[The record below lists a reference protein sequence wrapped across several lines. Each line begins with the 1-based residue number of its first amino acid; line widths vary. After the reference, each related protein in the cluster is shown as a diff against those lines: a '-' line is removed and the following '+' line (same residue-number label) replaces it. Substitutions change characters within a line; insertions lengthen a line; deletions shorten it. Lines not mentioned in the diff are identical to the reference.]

1 MSQNLDRLK
10 EAYRQWDASKGAS
23 IDAWLA
29 LVADQADFC
38 SLAQG
43 RPTVEF
49 SARRGTRDEVRGYLE
64 ALTAE
69 WAMIHYTPEY
79 FIEQGDRIVM
89 FGATSWRNKRTGK
102 EVETAKA
109 DFWRFEDGK
118 AVAFYERF
126 DTAALLAAAQP

>member
-29 LVADQADFC
+29 LVADHADFC

-49 SARRGTRDEVRGYLE
+49 SARRGTRDEIRGYLE

-79 FIEQGDRIVM
+79 FIEQGDRIAM

-118 AVAFYERF
+118 AVQFYEMF